1 MSKDPANARAEAR
14 SKQGLSRELQQNRTD
29 LPADPSKGGSRGYP
43 VWARQDDLQRLQTGL
58 PTRASASSLR
68 RWTNRITPYQQTGN
82 KARQNL
88 TRGDQLLMSI
98 FLFAWPEA
106 EADEVATY
114 IYNNS
119 GNLYSRQDISSR
131 MKDLDLTKKVAS
143 TEAYQAFEPRNVLRV
158 QLFWSQP
165 PPLGVRT
172 IARRKFI
179 DADEFGIAIQKCN
192 RKSGHAY
199 VSVRIRKPG
208 HYCRDTKLTVL
219 FAVEPGD
226 PRLPPHMDGSVQK
239 PRRWIRVTRLS
250 GTTATTFADFCDYI
264 CTDIETN
271 PIPNTDDHRVFL
283 WDNLSSHLS
292 PIVVQTVEGRNGP
305 IHFAIVKRPAYEAKY
320 APIEYKILDIV
331 NELKRNAHPDWDTNQ
346 LEQEIYLAAS
356 RIGMNGSFDATFDHC
371 GYTVTGN

>member
-43 VWARQDDLQRLQTGL
+43 VWARQDDLQQLQTGL

-68 RWTNRITPYQQTGN
+68 RWTNHITPYQQTGN

-88 TRGDQLLMSI
+88 TGDQLLMSI

-143 TEAYQAFEPRNVLRV
+143 TEAYQAFKPRNVLRV

-172 IARRKFI
+172 IA
-179 DADEFGIAIQKCN
+179 
-192 RKSGHAY
+192 
-199 VSVRIRKPG
+199 
-208 HYCRDTKLTVL
+208 
-219 FAVEPGD
+219 
-226 PRLPPHMDGSVQK
+226 
-239 PRRWIRVTRLS
+239 
-250 GTTATTFADFCDYI
+250 
-264 CTDIETN
+264 
-271 PIPNTDDHRVFL
+271 
-283 WDNLSSHLS
+283 
-292 PIVVQTVEGRNGP
+292 
-305 IHFAIVKRPAYEAKY
+305 
-320 APIEYKILDIV
+320 
-331 NELKRNAHPDWDTNQ
+331 
-346 LEQEIYLAAS
+346 
-356 RIGMNGSFDATFDHC
+356 
-371 GYTVTGN
+371 